1 MTVWDDY
8 EIFDPQVERPLAELT
23 RGEARAH
30 YARVMDSK
38 DHRIQELKKLA
49 SAAGVDLDG
58 TENALQAFNDWFVKN
73 IEPNPENP
81 DQARGRW
88 FSVAHDLSLYLADLM
103 IAKYPHLHWRL
114 HERGKRNLSYQ
125 RPVLVGFRNAHPTY
139 SVDLD
144 YALTEYANGLARGD
158 HEEPDLFVQLL
169 RWPDKVA

>member
-23 RGEARAH
+23 RAEARAH
-30 YARVMDSK
+30 YELVMDSK
-38 DHRIQELKKLA
+38 DDRIRELKKLA
-49 SAAGVDLDG
+49 AAAGIELDG
-58 TENALQAFNDWFVKN
+58 SEKALQAFNDWF
-73 IEPNPENP
+73 IENVEPDPVSP

-88 FSVAHDLSLYLADLM
+88 FSVTHDLSLYLADL
-103 IAKYPHLHWRL
+103 ILAKHPHLHWTL
-114 HERGKRNLSYQ
+114 LEGGKRDLSYQ

-139 SVDLD
+139 AVDLD
-144 YALTEYANGLARGD
+144 YALTQYANGLARGE